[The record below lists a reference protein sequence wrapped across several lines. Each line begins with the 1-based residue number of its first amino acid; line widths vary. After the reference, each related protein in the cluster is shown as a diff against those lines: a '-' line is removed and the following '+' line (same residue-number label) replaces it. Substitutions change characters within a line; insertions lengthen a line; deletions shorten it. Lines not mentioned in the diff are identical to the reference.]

1 MTIARRRENLTVVE
15 LPLGG
20 RVVDA
25 GPVLMASADKT
36 DLCCGSCGAV
46 LMQADEGQVHHILIQ
61 CTWCSS
67 VNSTDGFSD

>member
-1 MTIARRRENLTVVE
+1 MTTTRRRETLTVVE

-25 GPVLMASADKT
+25 PPVVTATANSIDF
-36 DLCCGSCGAV
+36 CCGNCGAV
-46 LMQADEGQVHHILIQ
+46 LMQAEEGHVHRLIH

-67 VNSTDGFSD
+67 YNSTDGFSD